1 MFGVG
6 RKDGATETKAL
17 DIKKEKNNEQSILCK
32 CCLR

>member
-17 DIKKEKNNEQSILCK
+17 DTKKEKNNG
-32 CCLR
+32 